1 MKRVLKYKVDP
12 NKDKVKP
19 ESIGSVSKNDTV
31 YLIINV
37 ENLTDDSNKIKVDIL
52 GEKGEDDNKVL
63 IEQKDNEK
71 VEKEG
76 INIKIKLK
84 EAFVSTEGMVNL
96 NIKFIDEEGT
106 ITIIGPYFYV
116 NKTFEGDIVE
126 DKDTI
131 DTLYEIKELAQR
143 VEDKLNE
150 IPEGSKGS
158 TWRPS
163 VSEDGLLSWS
173 EDNSDI
179 PPESVNIIGPQGIP
193 GIDGRDGRD
202 GIDGKQGLPGENG
215 VTPHIGDND
224 NWFIGIQ
231 DTGVPA
237 RGKDGKQGPPG
248 RDGEIG
254 PRGLPGRDG
263 EIGPVGPQGIPG
275 LNGRDGEQG
284 PKGDNGITPHIG
296 DNGNWFIGDDD
307 TGKPSRGEKG
317 ESVTDN
323 KIASIIY
330 NGNKEI
336 HPISLDKETGIFTC
350 AEPHELPNKVQPA
363 IVGYAKGV
371 GNDFKF
377 SIIPQEL
384 KPYFDSLTIVR
395 VDDYKF
401 RIGTNKSSLG
411 SYTISRYNSDEF
423 DFSKFHFEI
432 PASKIR
438 LDIGGRYTKLKTKIN
453 LFGSPRNMSVSF
465 SGIEIACDGSNEKF
479 SIPAIGNYGYYN
491 IEIEADTSKE
501 LSTFKCAISL
511 LPIDIRNGNPS
522 SGSSSRYSNIGYSY
536 KGKPI
541 DYIEFY
547 IDTRYYYIA
556 NGAQIDIY
564 GEKGGE

>member
-1 MKRVLKYKVDP
+1 MKRILTYKIDP
-12 NKDKVKP
+12 YDN
-19 ESIGSVSKNDTV
+19 GNMHLGYVSRNDTV
-31 YLIINV
+31 YLNIDIESLEKDAN
-37 ENLTDDSNKIKVDIL
+37 DISIKVL
-52 GEKGEDDNKVL
+52 GKKSNGTL
-63 IEQKDNEK
+63 IEQKENDNIT
-71 VEKEG
+71 KEE
-76 INIKIKLK
+76 NTIKIKLK
-84 EAFVSTEGMVNL
+84 EVFASTDGIVNL
-96 NIKFIDEEGT
+96 NIYLKDDEGAVT
-106 ITIIGPYFYV
+106 YIAPYFYV
-116 NKTFEGDIVE
+116 NSTIEGDIVE

-131 DTLYEIKELAQR
+131 DTLDEIKELAQR
-143 VEDKLNE
+143 VEDKINE
-150 IPEGSKGS
+150 IPEQ
-158 TWRPS
+158 
-163 VSEDGLLSWS
+163 
-173 EDNSDI
+173 
-179 PPESVNIIGPQGIP
+179 GP
-193 GIDGRDGRD
+193 
-202 GIDGKQGLPGENG
+202 PGENG
-215 VTPHIGDND
+215 ITPHIGENG
-224 NWFIGIQ
+224 NWFIGSE
-231 DTGVPA
+231 DTGKPS

-254 PRGLPGRDG
+254 PQGLHGRDG
-263 EIGPVGPQGIPG
+263 DVGPVGPQGIPG

-465 SGIEIACDGSNEKF
+465 SGIEIVCDGSNEKF

>member
-1 MKRVLKYKVDP
+1 MKRILNYRIDP
-12 NKDKVKP
+12 YDN
-19 ESIGSVSKNDTV
+19 GNMHLGFVSRNDTV
-31 YLIINV
+31 YLNIDIESLEKDAN
-37 ENLTDDSNKIKVDIL
+37 DISIKVL
-52 GEKGEDDNKVL
+52 GKKSNGTL
-63 IEQKDNEK
+63 IEQKDNDNIT
-71 VEKEG
+71 KEE
-76 INIKIKLK
+76 NTIKIKLK
-84 EAFVSTEGMVNL
+84 EVFVSTDGIVNL
-96 NIKFIDEEGT
+96 NIYLKDDEGAVT
-106 ITIIGPYFYV
+106 YIAPYFYV
-116 NKTFEGDIVE
+116 NSTIEGEIVE

-131 DTLYEIKELAQR
+131 DTLDEIKELAQR

-163 VSEDGLLSWS
+163 VSEDGLLSWN
-173 EDNSDI
+173 EDNSDT
-179 PPESVNIIGPQGIP
+179 PPESVNIKGPQGEQ
-193 GIDGRDGRD
+193 GIEGP
-202 GIDGKQGLPGENG
+202 QGPS
-215 VTPHIGDND
+215 
-224 NWFIGIQ
+224 
-231 DTGVPA
+231 
-237 RGKDGKQGPPG
+237 GKDGKQGPAGP
-248 RDGEIG
+248 RGEVG
-254 PRGLPGRDG
+254 PQGIQGERGPQGERGLPGRDG
-263 EIGPVGPQGIPG
+263 DVGPVGPQGIPG

-350 AEPHELPNKVQPA
+350 TEPHGLPNKVQPA

-371 GNDFKF
+371 GNDFKI

-384 KPYFDSLTIVR
+384 KTYFDSLTIVR

-411 SYTISRYNSDEF
+411 SYTISRYNSGEF

-465 SGIEIACDGSNEKF
+465 SGIEIVCDGSNEKF